1 MTLILQAAL
10 LVHLTLVVP
19 TLVNSADDVHFVVET
34 ANDEKKHDMGED
46 YGHMTQNDY
55 TNNENNDRYNDYST
69 DKEKNNKDNEKKN
82 TYNEKNNKD
91 NKKNNTENVAAV
103 VAANEKFSR
112 AIYSHL
118 GKREDNL
125 IISPSS
131 ISTVLT
137 MLAVGARGKALKQLT
152 DGLSLPMQGTLHK
165 RANLLIFSYLRR
177 MVSTNTNICFAGN
190 TSRVQNP
197 FAYSCLEQRFHP

>member
-1 MTLILQAAL
+1 MQAAL

-19 TLVNSADDVHFVVET
+19 TLVNSAEDVHFVVET

-55 TNNENNDRYNDYST
+55 TNNDNGPNRYSDYNT
-69 DKEKNNKDNEKKN
+69 YKDKNN
-82 TYNEKNNKD
+82 TD
-91 NKKNNTENVAAV
+91 NKKNNMDNEKNNITDNVAAV

>member
-1 MTLILQAAL
+1 MQAAL

-19 TLVNSADDVHFVVET
+19 TLVNSAEDVHFVVET

-55 TNNENNDRYNDYST
+55 TNNDNPIGPNRYSDYNT
-69 DKEKNNKDNEKKN
+69 YKDKNN
-82 TYNEKNNKD
+82 TD
-91 NKKNNTENVAAV
+91 NKKNNMDNEKNNITDNVAAV